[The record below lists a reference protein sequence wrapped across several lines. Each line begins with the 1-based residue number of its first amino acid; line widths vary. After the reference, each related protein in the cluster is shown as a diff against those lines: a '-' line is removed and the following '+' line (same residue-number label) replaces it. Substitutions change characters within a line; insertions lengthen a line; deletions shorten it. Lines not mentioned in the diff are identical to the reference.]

1 MTQRRPAP
9 EAGVIRT
16 EEISSVKILTMCM
29 ECQKELGHPSFEP
42 IIADYYEEALAYIEC
57 SKGHKSAIL
66 LQSQK
71 FEVLLESAAN
81 ALIEGYTLEAASS
94 LSSAYER
101 FFEFALNVFCKKN
114 NVSKEA
120 LEETFKQVSKQS
132 ERQVGGFLFLYLLTF
147 GSHYTL
153 NKKIPE
159 LRNQV
164 IHQGYIP
171 TPDEVAK
178 LGEHIYKEIASITAL
193 IKSSLANEMQQ
204 VVMDTV
210 QRRNEKIPK
219 ETLRA
224 TTTGTMFFSLAMA
237 EQKDSFQEALTSY
250 KEAREKINSSLPFL
264 RAFSKAV
271 ALFPKSHSPV

>member
-1 MTQRRPAP
+1 M
-9 EAGVIRT
+9 
-16 EEISSVKILTMCM
+16 KILTMCM
-29 ECQKELGHPSFEP
+29 ECQKELGYPSFEP

-101 FFEFALNVFCKKN
+101 FFEFAINVYCKKN
-114 NVSKEA
+114 NTSKEA
-120 LEETFKQVSKQS
+120 LNETFKQVSRQS
-132 ERQVGGFLFLYLLTF
+132 ERQVGGFLFLHLLTF
-147 GSHYTL
+147 GTHYTL

-159 LRNQV
+159 LRNKV

-171 TPDEVAK
+171 TPDEVAD
-178 LGEHIYKEIASITAL
+178 LGELIYNEILTITAL
-193 IKSSLANEMQQ
+193 IKANLSSEMQQ

-210 QRRNEKIPK
+210 QRRNKKIPQDIP
-219 ETLRA
+219 RA

-237 EQKDSFQEALTSY
+237 EQKDSFQEALISY
-250 KEAREKINSSLPFL
+250 KEAREKVNGSVPFL

-271 ALFPKSHSPV
+271 ALFSKPHSPV

>member
-1 MTQRRPAP
+1 M
-9 EAGVIRT
+9 
-16 EEISSVKILTMCM
+16 KILTMCM
-29 ECQKELGHPSFEP
+29 ECQKELGCPSFEP

-101 FFEFALNVFCKKN
+101 FFEFAINVYCKKN
-114 NVSKEA
+114 NTSKEA
-120 LEETFKQVSKQS
+120 LNETFKQVSKQS
-132 ERQVGGFLFLYLLTF
+132 ERQVGGFLFLHLLTF
-147 GSHYTL
+147 GTHYTL

-159 LRNQV
+159 LRNKV

-171 TPDEVAK
+171 TPDEVAS
-178 LGEHIYKEIASITAL
+178 LGGLIYKEISTITAL
-193 IKSSLANEMQQ
+193 IKLNLSNEMQQ

-210 QRRNEKIPK
+210 QRRNEKIPQDIP
-219 ETLRA
+219 RA
-224 TTTGTMFFSLAMA
+224 TTTGTMFFSLAMS
-237 EQKDSFQEALTSY
+237 EQKNSFQEALISY
-250 KEAREKINSSLPFL
+250 KEAREKVNGSVPFL

-271 ALFPKSHSPV
+271 ALFSKPHIPV

>member
-1 MTQRRPAP
+1 
-9 EAGVIRT
+9 
-16 EEISSVKILTMCM
+16 M

-42 IIADYYEEALAYIEC
+42 IIADYYDEALAYIEC

-101 FFEFALNVFCKKN
+101 FFEFAINVYCKKN
-114 NVSKEA
+114 NTSKEA
-120 LEETFKQVSKQS
+120 LSETFKQVSKQS
-132 ERQVGGFLFLYLLTF
+132 ERQVGGFLFLHLLTF
-147 GSHYTL
+147 GTHYTL

-159 LRNQV
+159 LRNKV

-171 TPDEVAK
+171 TPEEVAN
-178 LGEHIYKEIASITAL
+178 LGDLIYNEISTITTL
-193 IKSSLANEMQQ
+193 IKSSLSNEIQQ

-210 QRRNEKIPK
+210 QRRNEKIPQDIP
-219 ETLRA
+219 RA
-224 TTTGTMFFSLAMA
+224 TTTGTMFFSLAMV
-237 EQKDSFQEALTSY
+237 EQKNSFQEALTSY
-250 KEAREKINSSLPFL
+250 KEAREKVNGSVPFL
-264 RAFSKAV
+264 RAFSKVV
-271 ALFPKSHSPV
+271 ALFSKPHSPV